1 MSAGYITLIILFA
14 VGQVITVGALFVVI
28 VLMTRERNRHQLRAD
43 NLRAEIFEQYRKR
56 FSESDKTTDKVVST
70 LNNTTE
76 RRK

>member
-1 MSAGYITLIILFA
+1 MEPGYITLIILF
-14 VGQVITVGALFVVI
+14 GMSQITTMAII
-28 VLMTRERNRHQLRAD
+28 VFLVFSRNKHFQRCEE
-43 NLRAEIFEQYRKR
+43 LRAEIFEQYRKR